1 MGLTQSK
8 PPPSP
13 LDYGH
18 GYGYGY
24 GFAPGRAGQWDPP
37 HRSRTGRKSSSSS
50 LPFSSSKNNS
60 RSGRSSSSS
69 SSNRRRR
76 SDRALLAAAATAAAA
91 TTPPVPFFSFQQGS
105 ERAQNVRH
113 PSEASP
119 LLGRYRAVPRPAAGA
134 GRRTGSWGTGP
145 VAPGGGGGG
154 SVIRGG
160 GGGGGGGAQMGL
172 LSAEPGWRGSVH
184 VGYGALIAA
193 AVEREEREEEDEE
206 EGHYGEDDGDGAD
219 GRYCCYC
226 CCCCGT
232 GWVKRLL
239 RRFTDTWVDPKAS
252 VVKRVV
258 DVWWSRWLTLV
269 VLPALLAVAWVAV
282 PFPQYPLLDEDDD
295 DGDGAVQRPGGS
307 PPTSGSKVPGHGA
320 ARVRVN
326 FWFFLFVYYSFYNL
340 TALIWITKVFN
351 LYSLNWW
358 PQSLGFPITVS
369 LIAALSIAAPIPV
382 YLIPESRFLTVHN
395 TAWISWT
402 FVIMAM
408 PVGIAFLIL
417 MTNERHLK
425 LRRSLSET
433 QRIFTSSWWA
443 GEPDSE
449 TSWRDGRRNRAVVG
463 PDAFDPNQDALTV
476 GYVDSRHHRATIP
489 VRLRRRWL
497 PASFVRFVWFCLAL
511 SIGLLAY
518 VIGEAYAEIYL
529 RTLPH
534 NNFETIVY
542 VYGWIST
549 VHLLDCLTGWILGG
563 NEGERVGSY
572 PLSWIFKLYFML
584 TYQTYVRALYAR
596 LRSPSQFVML
606 QLLSSTGLIIV
617 TPTLM
622 SAPFHWFLTVIG
634 VSGQSYGA
642 YQKMCIRNVFIRFL
656 AENASMLTFLGSVVV
671 LHFGANKDVYPYFA
685 FDGTEGVEDYD
696 FGLTFYASSI
706 TWACE
711 LAASFIVAGLI
722 GWIYK
727 VSVVTEGKLDFIV
740 WPELLPTCVAVMLHV
755 LQNMLFSIIRLQFR

>member
-1 MGLTQSK
+1 MGNTQSTTSPPRDQHHHGLGLAGWDARAPYRTNGRHPPPPAPSRRPSL
-8 PPPSP
+8 PPPS
-13 LDYGH
+13 
-18 GYGYGY
+18 
-24 GFAPGRAGQWDPP
+24 
-37 HRSRTGRKSSSSS
+37 TSSPS
-50 LPFSSSKNNS
+50 
-60 RSGRSSSSS
+60 
-69 SSNRRRR
+69 
-76 SDRALLAAAATAAAA
+76 
-91 TTPPVPFFSFQQGS
+91 FFSFQQGS

-119 LLGRYRAVPRPAAGA
+119 LLGRFRAVPRSS
-134 GRRTGSWGTGP
+134 GSTSRGLGQ
-145 VAPGGGGGG
+145 GGGGRSGLGFGARG
-154 SVIRGG
+154 SGSGMGG
-160 GGGGGGGAQMGL
+160 GGQMGL
-172 LSAEPGWRGSVH
+172 LSGDPGWRGSVY
-184 VGYGALIAA
+184 VGYGALVVA
-193 AVEREEREEEDEE
+193 AVEEEEEEARERAGYGDHEGGDEV
-206 EGHYGEDDGDGAD
+206 G
-219 GRYCCYC
+219 
-226 CCCCGT
+226 CCGT
-232 GWVKRLL
+232 GVA
-239 RRFTDTWVDPKAS
+239 RRFARRLADVWVDPKAS
-252 VVKRVV
+252 VVRRVV
-258 DVWWSRWLTLV
+258 DVWWSRWFTLV
-269 VLPALLAVAWVAV
+269 VLPALLAVSWVSI
-282 PFPQYPLLDEDDD
+282 PFPQYPLASN
-295 DGDGAVQRPGGS
+295 DGELHPPGV
-307 PPTSGSKVPGHGA
+307 PRAAPGSKVPGHGA

-326 FWFFLFVYYSFYNL
+326 FWFFVFVYYSFYNL

-369 LIAALSIAAPIPV
+369 AIAVLSIAAPIPI
-382 YLIPESRFLTVHN
+382 YLIPESKFLTIHN

-408 PVGIAFLIL
+408 PVAIAFLIL
-417 MTNERHLK
+417 TTNERHLK
-425 LRRSLSET
+425 LRHTLSET
-433 QRIFTSSWWA
+433 QRLFTSSWWA
-443 GEPDSE
+443 GEPDPTPRSV
-449 TSWRDGRRNRAVVG
+449 GRRNRPALD
-463 PDAFDPNQDALTV
+463 PHAFEASLDASTV
-476 GYVDSRHHRATIP
+476 GFTDSHYQPPPIT

-511 SIGLLAY
+511 FIGLVAY

-534 NNFETIVY
+534 NNLETIVY

-549 VHLLDCLTGWILGG
+549 VYLLDGVTGWILGG

-596 LRSPSQFVML
+596 LRSPEQFIAL
-606 QLLSSTGLIIV
+606 QILSSTGLIIV
-617 TPTLM
+617 TPILM

-634 VSGQSYGA
+634 VNGQSYGS
-642 YQKMCIRNVFIRFL
+642 YQKICIRNVFIRFI

-685 FDGTEGVEDYD
+685 FDGTEENEDYD

-711 LAASFIVAGLI
+711 LVTSFIVAGLI
-722 GWIYK
+722 RWFYR